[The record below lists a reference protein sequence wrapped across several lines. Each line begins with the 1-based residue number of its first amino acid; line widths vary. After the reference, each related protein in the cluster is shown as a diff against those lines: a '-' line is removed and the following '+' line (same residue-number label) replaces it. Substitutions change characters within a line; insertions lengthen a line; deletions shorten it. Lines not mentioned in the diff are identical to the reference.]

1 MASYAIPECAEFAGE
16 WWLPAD
22 GEGARKVAGTLSWTD
37 ESASLSLHDAFTPMR
52 GTIYGNEE
60 RRYAA
65 VHGTTTTS
73 DLVTILQASYGGGGF
88 AIGQA
93 GLREAERIVSSWV
106 IVGAHVAEETRYS
119 ELRLRVPGLEVWVSR
134 SGVTMSLI
142 EKMAERPATV
152 LYTVEG
158 MSEEITPI
166 PSAALSLAWG
176 IDRKFSGNLMSD
188 IEVRTSAALRISAQ
202 EPQTLE
208 WFIMQFGKAMTL
220 MSFIAG
226 APMGTDYVSAKLPDG
241 RLVDVLVA
249 LRASKRCTNKD
260 PGKFFMCRGGMQA
273 DLGEV
278 FLRWYERYDSIASPS
293 QLALSVFSSEGLWPH
308 VEFLSLMQALEGF
321 HRATM
326 DGRYMDDTAY
336 QSVAGTLAQ
345 AIPAQVGPD
354 HRAALKARLH
364 WGNEVSLRK
373 RLDALVE
380 RLDLSLRERL
390 LGGDGTVPR
399 SWIHTRNYYTH
410 WDDEAR
416 EDAMDGMAMHVACA
430 RMRLLLRALYLD
442 LVGIP
447 KEAIAKALD
456 GACKESQ
463 YLVGLNTAEY
473 RKANPGSTVGRMM
486 TVHVGE
492 AEPPSP
498 STQ

>member
-1 MASYAIPECAEFAGE
+1 MASYAIPEPAEFAGE

-22 GEGARKVAGTLSWTD
+22 GEHAHKVAGSLVWG
-37 ESASLSLHDAFTPMR
+37 EERAALSLHDAFTPTR

-65 VHGTTTTS
+65 VHGTTTKS
-73 DLVTILQASYGGGGF
+73 ELVTILQASSGGGGF

-93 GLREAERIVSSWV
+93 GLREAERLVSSWV
-106 IVGAHVAEETRYS
+106 VVGAHVTEETRYS

-134 SGVTMSLI
+134 GGVTMSLI
-142 EKMAERPATV
+142 HKTPEKPATV
-152 LYTVEG
+152 LYAVEG
-158 MSEEITPI
+158 MSEEITPV
-166 PSAALSLAWG
+166 PSAALALAWG
-176 IDRKFSGNLMSD
+176 IDREFSGNLVSD
-188 IEVRTSAALRISAQ
+188 IGVTTSAALRITAE

-220 MSFIAG
+220 TSFIAG
-226 APMGTDYVSAKLPDG
+226 APMGADYLTAKLPDG
-241 RLVDVLVA
+241 RSVDVLVA
-249 LRASKRCTNKD
+249 LRASKRCTHKD
-260 PGKFFMCRGGMQA
+260 QGKFFMCRSGMQA
-273 DLGEV
+273 DLGDV
-278 FLRWYERYDSIASPS
+278 FARWYDRYETIASPS
-293 QLALSVFSSEGLWPH
+293 QLALSVFSSEGLWLH

-326 DGRYMDDTAY
+326 DGRYMDDAEY
-336 QSVAGTLAQ
+336 KAVAGTLAQ
-345 AIPAQVGPD
+345 SIPTHVGPD
-354 HRAALKARLH
+354 HREALKARLK

-380 RLDLSLRERL
+380 RLDLSLRQRL
-390 LGGDGTVPR
+390 LGRNGTFPR

-416 EDAMDGMAMHVACA
+416 EDAMDGREMYVACA
-430 RMRLLLRALYLD
+430 RMRLLLRALYLN

-447 KEAIAKALD
+447 QESIAKALD

-463 YLVGLNTAEY
+463 YHVQLNTAEY
-473 RKANPGSTVGRMM
+473 RKANPGSKAGRMM

-492 AEPPSP
+492 AEPPTP
-498 STQ
+498 STP